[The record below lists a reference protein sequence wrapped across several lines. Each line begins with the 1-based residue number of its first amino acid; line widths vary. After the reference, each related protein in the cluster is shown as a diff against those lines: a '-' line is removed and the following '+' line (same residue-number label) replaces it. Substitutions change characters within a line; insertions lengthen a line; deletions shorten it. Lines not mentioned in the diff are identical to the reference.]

1 MKSGVILM
9 NPKQSQTDCIFC
21 KIASGEIPS
30 KFVYKD
36 KDVVIFADIHP
47 VAPVHL
53 LVVPVKHIASLAAMT
68 DADAPLAGKMVAA
81 ANKVAKEQGLA
92 KNGYRLT
99 INSGAD
105 AGQLVQHLH
114 IHLIGGRPLKWEN

>member
-9 NPKQSQTDCIFC
+9 NPEKSKTDCIFC

-30 KFVYKD
+30 KILYRD
-36 KDVVIFADIHP
+36 KNVVVFPDIKP
-47 VAPVHL
+47 IAPVHL
-53 LVVPVKHIASLAAMT
+53 LVVPVKHIASLATMA
-68 DADAPLAGKMVAA
+68 DADAPLVGKMVAA

-114 IHLIGGRPLKWEN
+114 IHLMGGRPLKWEN

>member
-1 MKSGVILM
+1 M
-9 NPKQSQTDCIFC
+9 NPQKTQADCIFC
-21 KIASGEIPS
+21 KIISGELPS
-30 KFVYKD
+30 PIIYRD
-36 KDVVIFADIHP
+36 KDVIVFPDINP

-53 LVVPVKHIASLAAMT
+53 MVIPIKHIASLVDMKDIDAA
-68 DADAPLAGKMVAA
+68 LAGKMVAV

-92 KNGYRLT
+92 KNGYRLI

-114 IHLIGGRPLKWEN
+114 IHLMGGRPLKWVN